1 MPSSTAVTLQINGV
15 DRTRAV
21 FASLQM
27 RMQAL
32 GARVRRDAA
41 SFVGGL
47 RVVRSGIS
55 AIAGVVSGVLSS
67 IRSGLLGVTAAAGAL
82 TAATIGAAKS
92 FSTLGDRAD
101 QAGTTADELD
111 RLAATLSGAGVKNAN
126 IDTIAD
132 AFARMAK
139 TTGATG
145 LAGFRETM
153 ATIAGMGDEADRIRE
168 LSRIFGRTFGPGLA
182 ATVRQGP
189 DAFREG
195 LDGVMDGLSTVSDKA
210 VKAGD
215 AIADGF
221 DFAKRGVLRS
231 IQTVLVDAAT
241 RAFGKIGVSAR
252 NAGSLVAGY
261 AEVYAGVVMRNLGPL
276 WDRVKAAVLNAP
288 RLVKASL
295 KLILADV
302 ADFVSAAGQWLGLLL
317 TGLTVLHASVGN
329 VVGAAVVGAA
339 GVALAYG
346 LSKLEGAGRKARAEA
361 EQTKAEIDE
370 IFAGSRPFDF
380 GLTEAEQ
387 KRLDE
392 VEKKASEMDASMAKL
407 VSGAASAAGDEIE
420 ESLGGAIRSTL
431 GPLRNAAAVA
441 ANSYEAYKIGAAA
454 SANNNSPV
462 DRAAL
467 DTAKNTGRMV
477 QSLDQ
482 LSRTAR
488 DAYSAFRGLPPVYV
502 L

>member
-47 RVVRSGIS
+47 RIVRSGIS
-55 AIAGVVSGVLSS
+55 AITGVASGVLSS
-67 IRSGLLGVTAAAGAL
+67 IRSGILGVTAAVGAL

-92 FSTLGDRAD
+92 FSALGDRAA

-111 RLAATLSGAGVKNAN
+111 RLAATLSSAGVRNAN

-145 LAGFRETM
+145 LAGFRETL
-153 ATIAGMGDEADRIRE
+153 ATIAGMGDEADRVRE

-195 LDGVMDGLSTVSDKA
+195 LDGVMGALSTVSDKA
-210 VKAGD
+210 VEAGD

-241 RAFGKIGVSAR
+241 RAFGKVGLSAR
-252 NAGSLVAGY
+252 AAGALVAGY
-261 AEVYAGVVMRNLGPL
+261 AEVYASVVMRNLGPL

-317 TGLTVLHASVGN
+317 TGLTVLYASVGN
-329 VVGAAVVGAA
+329 VVGALAVGAA
-339 GVALAYG
+339 GGALAYG
-346 LSKLEGAGRKARAEA
+346 LSELEGAGRKARAEA
-361 EQTKAEIDE
+361 ERTKAEIDE

-392 VEKKASEMDASMAKL
+392 VKKKASVDASMAKL

-431 GPLRNAAAVA
+431 GPLRSAAAVA
-441 ANSYEAYKIGAAA
+441 ANTYEAYKIGAAA

-488 DAYSAFRGLPPVYV
+488 DAYSAFQGLPPVYV